1 MRLRPTFSG
10 FVLLVLLLAAAMLA
24 AVLTRRVPDAYNPLV
39 QLDLSAKPNF
49 MTPVK
54 LRMLSGNTA
63 ACVAALGKIGVKAE
77 PMPERTDERD
87 CTRRGTVT
95 LSRLS
100 RASFAPEEMR
110 CDIALRL
117 YLLERHGIQPL
128 AQHYFRTEVDRIH
141 HFGSYS
147 CRTIRGSWRQSQHA
161 KANAFDLAGFQLENG
176 RSIWLKDDWSAGGDA
191 AAFLRA
197 VRASACQWFNIVLSP
212 DYNADHADHFHF
224 DMGWFRGCR

>member
-87 CTRRGTVT
+87 CTRRGT
-95 LSRLS
+95 SRYPAC
-100 RASFAPEEMR
+100 RAPVSHRRR
-110 CDIALRL
+110 C
-117 YLLERHGIQPL
+117 
-128 AQHYFRTEVDRIH
+128 
-141 HFGSYS
+141 
-147 CRTIRGSWRQSQHA
+147 
-161 KANAFDLAGFQLENG
+161 
-176 RSIWLKDDWSAGGDA
+176 A
-191 AAFLRA
+191 AT
-197 VRASACQWFNIVLSP
+197 
-212 DYNADHADHFHF
+212 
-224 DMGWFRGCR
+224 